1 MYNTILIMSSLR
13 LLNISSSNN
22 TTTVFSL
29 YRSKLRIANKMG
41 YVYGKW
47 NTHTHIY
54 TKKNKLFSKIK
65 TMKYIIDKNAGN
77 IMANNVRYYYKQG
90 VNVVDIKEINVL
102 IDCGFYWLKRINDV
116 YSYYVEMKSQR
127 DNKLNSIYSDDYTN
141 MVKVLSTGTRWS

>member
-1 MYNTILIMSSLR
+1 MSSLR

-22 TTTVFSL
+22 ITTVFSL

-47 NTHTHIY
+47 NTHNHIY

-90 VNVVDIKEINVL
+90 VNVVHIKEINVL

-116 YSYYVEMKSQR
+116 YSYYVKMKNET
-127 DNKLNSIYSDDYTN
+127 DKKVNNVYSSHYTN
-141 MVKVLSTGTRWS
+141 MVEILSTGTRWS